1 MVYRYN
7 EKAGKAEKATQKA
20 IAGIKDGIYR
30 SKNQAVKELRVLKA
44 IERGEVEERSTRK
57 ELAIDCGRKESI
69 TMWINTSMAAGNL
82 I

>member
-7 EKAGKAEKATQKA
+7 EKAEKAEKATQKA

-44 IERGEVEERSTRK
+44 TLHWRLKEERSRSEAQEK
-57 ELAIDCGRKESI
+57 
-69 TMWINTSMAAGNL
+69 N
-82 I
+82 